1 MKTSLLLFKLAAS
14 LAALSGA
21 TVLGA
26 ADAPKYTPAAAN
38 HIYAQKLVAE
48 IMAAHPDLVAAGLHC
63 VPAGGDKQA
72 IIASTLDVI
81 GKPSDPEDILHGA
94 TTIAPS
100 HKAPKL
106 GIMLPLLDHAGKEIG
121 SLALQFKYQS
131 GEDQVKYLAEATAI
145 RDHVAQ
151 RIPAL
156 GDLFN
161 PAP

>member
-1 MKTSLLLFKLAAS
+1 MKKSSLLSLVTG
-14 LAALSGA
+14 LAAL
-21 TVLGA
+21 LGGIGLRA
-26 ADAPKYTPAAAN
+26 ADAPQYTHATDN
-38 HIYAQKLVAE
+38 HIYAQKLVTE

-63 VPAGGDKQA
+63 VPTGGDKQA

-81 GKPSDPEDILHGA
+81 CKPSDPEDVLHGA
-94 TTIAPS
+94 TTIVPS

-106 GIMLPLLDHAGKEIG
+106 GVMLPLLDHRGKEIG

-151 RIPAL
+151 QIPDL

>member
-1 MKTSLLLFKLAAS
+1 MKISLLIKLTVG
-14 LAALSGA
+14 LAALLGGA
-21 TVLGA
+21 ALGA
-26 ADAPKYTPAAAN
+26 ADAPKYTHAADN
-38 HIYAQKLVAE
+38 HIYAQQLVTE
-48 IMAAHPDLVAAGLHC
+48 IMAAHSDLVAAGLHC
-63 VPAGGDKQA
+63 VPVGGDKQA

-106 GIMLPLLDHAGKEIG
+106 GVMLPLLDHSGKEIG

-145 RDHVAQ
+145 RDHVSQ
-151 RIPAL
+151 QIPAL
-156 GDLFN
+156 ADLFN

>member
-1 MKTSLLLFKLAAS
+1 MKSFTRIPFLVVVFAGS
-14 LAALSGA
+14 LALR
-21 TVLGA
+21 A
-26 ADAPKYTPAAAN
+26 ADAPKYGLAADN
-38 HIYAQKLVAE
+38 HIYAQKLVTE
-48 IMAAHPDLVAAGLHC
+48 IMAAHSDLVAAGLHC
-63 VPAGGDKQA
+63 VPVGTDRQA

-106 GIMLPLLDHAGKEIG
+106 GIMLPLLDRSGHEIG

-131 GEDQVKYLAEATAI
+131 GADQVKYLAEATAI
-145 RDHVAQ
+145 RDDVARQ
-151 RIPAL
+151 IPAL